1 MQAIPEIGDHTVKK
15 QKREIYTPVP
25 DSILT
30 GAAAAGLTG
39 NTVVNGLETP
49 GGATTSLT
57 EIGEGRK
64 KVRARPPGHD
74 QGRPSALCM
83 ELAIVD
89 PAWAGDAAA
98 CCALGQTAPT
108 CRCRWWTSA
117 CRAWRTR

>member
-64 KVRARPPGHD
+64 KVRASSLGARQTNRPLHEACHC
-74 QGRPSALCM
+74 RACM
-83 ELAIVD
+83 ND
-89 PAWAGDAAA
+89 AA
-98 CCALGQTAPT
+98 CCALGRAAST
-108 CRCRWWTSA
+108 C
-117 CRAWRTR
+117 